1 MSTRDN
7 FSPAT
12 KETLAKRVGW
22 RCSNPDCRKLTIGP
36 HEEDTKSVNIGVA
49 AHITAAASGVG
60 AKRYDQISQRKN
72 GKLLRMEFGSVRT
85 VES

>member
-1 MSTRDN
+1 MRDD
-7 FSPAT
+7 FTQAT

-22 RCSNPDCRKLTIGP
+22 RCSNPDYRKLTSGP

-60 AKRYDQISQRKN
+60 ANRYDPNLSTEERKSALHN
-72 GKLLRMEFGSVRT
+72 
-85 VES
+85 